1 MVYSKLQ
8 PLSPELEAIKSR
20 FKGVFAFLI
29 TPFDKKDWMRL
40 DEEGLRKNVR
50 FLLENGVQ
58 NLVPC
63 GGTGELFS
71 LTPEEHKRVVEIVAM
86 EAADKA
92 IVAPGIP
99 GNTKLA
105 IELAR
110 HAQEV
115 GCQAILAFPPAGSEE
130 GIFLHY
136 RSLAESV
143 KLGLWVYNTIGWK
156 PEFTARLA
164 SLERVIAIKDET
176 GDLKSFIRTKRL
188 VGERLRLIC
197 GVDHVTRDTHLWF
210 MEGMDGY
217 TCGLI
222 NFVPRLELGVYEASL
237 KKDWETMHEIQRR
250 LEPLQRLRGE
260 AGSISMVKEAN
271 EMLGLAGGSHRPP
284 QLPLTEAQRERLRK
298 FLEGLGLRPSSLEP

>member
-1 MVYSKLQ
+1 MAYSKSQTL
-8 PLSPELEAIKSR
+8 PSELEDLKNR
-20 FKGVFAFLI
+20 FRGVFAFLI
-29 TPFDKKDWMRL
+29 TPFEKRDWMKL

-50 FLLENGVQ
+50 FLLENGVK

-71 LTPEEHKRVVEIVAM
+71 LTPEEHKRIVEIVAS
-86 EAADKA
+86 EAPNKA
-92 IVAPGIP
+92 IVAPGVP

-110 HAQEV
+110 HAEKV
-115 GCQAILAFPPAGSEE
+115 GCQAVLAFPPSGSEE

-136 RSLAESV
+136 RALAESL
-143 KLGLWVYNTIGWK
+143 KIGLWVYNTLGWR

-164 SLERVIAIKDET
+164 SLERVIAVKDET
-176 GDLKSFIRTKRL
+176 GDLKGLIRTKRL
-188 VGERLRLIC
+188 LGERLRLIC
-197 GVDHVTRDTHLWF
+197 GVDHVTRDTHIWF

-222 NFVPRLELGVYEASL
+222 NFVPKLELGVYEASL
-237 KKDWETMHEIQRR
+237 SNDWETMHEIQRR

-271 EMLGLAGGSHRPP
+271 EMLGLAGGAHRPP

-298 FLEGLGLRPSSLEP
+298 LLEELGLKPRIP